1 MPARQIQ
8 GSFLKEQIQKI
19 KLLLLQNITE
29 AKVASLSSEVVKAL
43 EDHPP
48 LRGITID
55 KAAKVWEADPE
66 IVGSLFASM
75 ERVSMEKVADKRVRG
90 MNYSQLKVLFAK
102 LSESTSLMHLNL
114 NYNNLASVPP
124 HLESKVLQKLESL
137 EMSDANLAE
146 EHGLWI
152 FQ

>member
-1 MPARQIQ
+1 M
-8 GSFLKEQIQKI
+8 
-19 KLLLLQNITE
+19 
-29 AKVASLSSEVVKAL
+29 VKAL

-55 KAAKVWEADPE
+55 KAAKIWEADPGTL
-66 IVGSLFASM
+66 GSLFALM
-75 ERVSMEKVADKRVRG
+75 ERVNMEKVPDKRVNG
-90 MNYSQLKVLFAK
+90 MNYSQLKVLFGK
-102 LSESTSLMHLNL
+102 LSESTSLTQLNL

-124 HLESKVLQKLESL
+124 HLMSKVVEKLESL

-146 EHGLWI
+146 EHALWI

>member
-1 MPARQIQ
+1 M
-8 GSFLKEQIQKI
+8 ETV
-19 KLLLLQNITE
+19 NM
-29 AKVASLSSEVVKAL
+29 AKV
-43 EDHPP
+43 P
-48 LRGITID
+48 
-55 KAAKVWEADPE
+55 
-66 IVGSLFASM
+66 
-75 ERVSMEKVADKRVRG
+75 DKRVRG

-102 LSESTSLMHLNL
+102 LSESTSLKHLNL

-124 HLESKVLQKLESL
+124 HLMSKVVEKLESL

>member
-1 MPARQIQ
+1 MTR
-8 GSFLKEQIQKI
+8 
-19 KLLLLQNITE
+19 QNISE
-29 AKVASLSSEVVKAL
+29 ARVASLSPDVLKAL
-43 EDHPP
+43 EDHPA
-48 LRGITID
+48 LRGITVD
-55 KAAKVWEADPE
+55 KTARVCEADPE
-66 IVGSLFASM
+66 ALGSLFASM
-75 ERVSMEKVADKRVRG
+75 ETVNMAKVPDKRVRG

-102 LSESTSLMHLNL
+102 LSESSSLKHLNL

-124 HLESKVLQKLESL
+124 HLMSKVVEKLESL